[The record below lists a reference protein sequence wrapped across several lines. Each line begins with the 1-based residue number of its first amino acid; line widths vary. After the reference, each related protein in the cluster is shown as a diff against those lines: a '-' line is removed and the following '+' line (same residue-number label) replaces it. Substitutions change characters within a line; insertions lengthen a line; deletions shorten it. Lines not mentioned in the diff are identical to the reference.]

1 MKTNIL
7 TLILGLCLSLS
18 AWSQD
23 RLSFEDRSPEEKAQA
38 MTTRLTKKL
47 QLSETQQEE
56 VQVLLLEQI
65 KLREEDAER
74 HRQEREAMAEK
85 MKAILSEEQWLEFE
99 QLQAERREQ
108 RQKRRQEHQS
118 SDFQSP

>member
-7 TLILGLCLSLS
+7 TLILGLSLSFS
-18 AWSQD
+18 AWSQG

-38 MTTRLTKKL
+38 MTARLTKKL
-47 QLSETQQEE
+47 QLDETQQEE

-74 HRQEREAMAEK
+74 HRLEREAMAEK